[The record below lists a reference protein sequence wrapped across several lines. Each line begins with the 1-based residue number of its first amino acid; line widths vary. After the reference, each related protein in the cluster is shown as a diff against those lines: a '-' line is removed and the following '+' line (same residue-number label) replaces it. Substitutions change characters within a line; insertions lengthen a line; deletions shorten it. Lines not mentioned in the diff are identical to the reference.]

1 MERYDIENI
10 VYNKLICYNLQ
21 AYGSESVNGSFT
33 ILLPT
38 VKFLCNFIYNL
49 ESGASFTYTVEGKND
64 KRYAFDPTPYCTSH
78 GTTATV
84 GINIVDPQ
92 NK

>member
-1 MERYDIENI
+1 MERYNIENI

-21 AYGSESVNGSFT
+21 AYGSESVSGSFT

-38 VKFLCNFIYNL
+38 VKFLCDFSYSL
-49 ESGASFTYTVEGKND
+49 DSGATFNYTVEGSND
-64 KRYAFDPTPYCTSH
+64 KNYAFEPPPYYSSH

-92 NK
+92 TK